1 MARARTMVVAAASA
15 LAIAGATGCS
25 SDDSS
30 SDGTV
35 DRSSPSTPEAV
46 SSLTAS
52 THPVGTSTTTGATT
66 SEPSLSTTTTSPR
79 PVPFDDLEIVVYP
92 VPAGSRPH
100 DVAPAADGGV
110 WYTAQRAGALGHLD
124 PVSGRTRHIAL
135 GAGSAPHGVIVDDE
149 GIAWVTDGGLNAIVS
164 VDPDGDVVTVFPLPD
179 HCARR
184 EPQHG
189 RVRRRRAPVVHGP
202 DRLSRCARPED
213 RRGPS
218 VRVTAR
224 TRPLRHRGDAG
235 RRDLLRLPGREL
247 RRRGCDPMAA

>member
-1 MARARTMVVAAASA
+1 MLSMPPATTIRKSSQRRSLAAIIVARIPEPHTLPTVRAPVESGQPAASA

-30 SDGTV
+30 SDPAV

-52 THPVGTSTTTGATT
+52 TRPVGTSATTDATT
-66 SEPSLSTTTTSPR
+66 SEPSLPTTTTSPR
-79 PVPFDDLEIVVYP
+79 PVPFDDLEIAVFP
-92 VPAGSRPH
+92 VPTGSRPH

-149 GIAWVTDGGLNAIVS
+149 G
-164 VDPDGDVVTVFPLPD
+164 
-179 HCARR
+179 
-184 EPQHG
+184 
-189 RVRRRRAPVVHGP
+189 
-202 DRLSRCARPED
+202 
-213 RRGPS
+213 
-218 VRVTAR
+218 
-224 TRPLRHRGDAG
+224 
-235 RRDLLRLPGREL
+235 
-247 RRRGCDPMAA
+247 